1 MYSIQP
7 VMDDIFIGE
16 RKELLYLIT
25 AFVVGLYVVKALVR
39 FILDYTL
46 RYIGQKAVAK
56 LRDKLYEKMVYQPIR
71 FFTDNTTGMLISRVT
86 NDVNM
91 IQMSI
96 ITLVNIIKDIFT
108 VIFLVGM
115 IFYMNFKLALI
126 AIIAYPFFIHPIVLL
141 SKRIRRYAKKGQ
153 EQMGDLTG
161 ILQESFSG
169 VRVVKAFA
177 QEKKEVERFEKSNV
191 KVVRFA
197 LKAAMANEATAPL
210 MEFASALGI
219 GAIIIIGGSQVI
231 NSDLTTGAFFSFF
244 GAIVMAFEPVKRL
257 TKSNSTIQQIHAATE
272 RVFEIIDLDNEIL
285 DNDGLL
291 NCRARGKELSFKNVS
306 FMYNP
311 EDEPVLR
318 NVSFTAVSGATVA
331 FVGPSG
337 AGKSTI
343 ANLIARF
350 YDVAEGGI
358 YIGDTDIRDFK
369 VHSLRENIG
378 YVTQE
383 PFLFNDTVR
392 NNVAYGAD
400 SAGFDAIIKACKAAY
415 AHEFIM
421 KLPGGYDTVIG
432 ERGTRLSG
440 GQKQRLTIA
449 RALLKNAPLLILDEA
464 TSSLD
469 TESER
474 EVQKALDNLMKGRTS
489 FVIAHRL
496 STVINADIIIVLEKG
511 RLIASGKHTHLLET
525 NTLYNSLYLMQE
537 KFHSA
542 L

>member
-7 VMDDIFIGE
+7 VMDDIFIGK

-96 ITLVNIIKDIFT
+96 ITLVNIIKDILT

-210 MEFASALGI
+210 VEFASALGI

-231 NSDLTTGAFFSFF
+231 NADLTTGAFFAFF

-257 TKSNSTIQQIHAATE
+257 TRSNSTIQQILAATE

-400 SAGFDAIIKACKAAY
+400 SAGFDAVIKACKAAY

-511 RLIASGKHTHLLET
+511 RLIASGKHAHLLET
-525 NTLYNSLYLMQE
+525 NTLYKSLYLMQE
-537 KFHSA
+537 KFHSV
-542 L
+542 